1 MNGIFCEVIKCDSM
15 ALLSV
20 KSLTKLFGGLT
31 ALDKFDVQVA
41 AGEIVGLI
49 GPNGSGKTTFF
60 NVLTG
65 MVEANAGEVYLE
77 GVQDNLLA
85 RKTHE
90 IITCGISRTFQNQR
104 PFNNLSVLENVMV
117 GGHCRTKAGIFSA
130 LLALPGGRREKMQ
143 LIDRALEVM
152 GLFGDRLI
160 SMKDR
165 PAWTLSYANRR
176 RLEIAR
182 ALVSMPK
189 LLLLDEPTAG
199 MNPAESMQMVQ
210 KILDINERGVTVLVI
225 EHDMNFIKK
234 LCHRVVALDY
244 GQKIVEGTFSE
255 VRNHPKVVEAYLGK
269 D

>member
-1 MNGIFCEVIKCDSM
+1 MT
-15 ALLSV
+15 LLSV
-20 KSLTKLFGGLT
+20 KSLPKLFGGLT
-31 ALDKFDVQVA
+31 ALEKFDLQVA
-41 AGEIVGLI
+41 PGEIVGII
-49 GPNGSGKTTFF
+49 GPNGSGKSTFF

-65 MVEANAGEVYLE
+65 MYAANGGEINLE
-77 GVQDNLLA
+77 GVKGNLLT

-90 IITCGISRTFQNQR
+90 IIACGISRTFQNQR

-117 GGHCRTKAGIFSA
+117 GGHCRTKAGVFSA
-130 LLALPGGRREKMQ
+130 LLALRGGRVEKQ
-143 LIDRALEVM
+143 RLVDQCLEVM

-182 ALVSMPK
+182 ALVSRPK

-199 MNPAESMQMVQ
+199 MNPAESIQMVG
-210 KILDINERGVTVLVI
+210 KILEINRNGATVLVI

-255 VRNHPKVVEAYLGK
+255 VRSHPKVIEAYLGK